1 MKRIFPILLAFSVLA
16 SGCGQK
22 SLSMG
27 SKMVTAITLDSET
40 VEVRVGE
47 TWPLSVSFE
56 PAGAS
61 STVDWQ
67 TSDPA
72 VATINSV
79 GTVLG
84 VSEGTATVFAYS
96 KSNFDAVASCEIT
109 VLPPPEPDVL
119 VTSVTL
125 SETKFELAKGSSL
138 DLSPYLKVLP
148 DNATNKKVNWTS
160 SDVKVVLPSPTGRVS
175 AMGAGTAV
183 IRATAADA
191 SGLYA
196 ACTITVPEP
205 AAPTGC
211 CEGCTCGCGGSGK
224 CPGCSGGGSGP
235 SPGDDDPATDP
246 DLVLFHACD
255 DLTFVHTGHMS
266 GLSLQTLG
274 RQQGKAYIMRTCG
287 GDPEIL
293 IINRPTASD
302 VIDSKI
308 ENFSK
313 GHLLFWFFIDNA
325 TELRKRAA
333 IDGRIEIS
341 DSNDPNHALAWSS
354 KTYLADKVSD
364 GWNLIDLP
372 FSEGRDLNPSH
383 RLNQHATKYFRIYFN
398 GSVSSVEMTF
408 GIDAIGFK
416 EDK

>member
-61 STVDWQ
+61 STIDWQ

-125 SETKFELAKGSSL
+125 TETKFELAIGGTL

-191 SGLYA
+191 SGVYA
-196 ACTITVPEP
+196 SCTITVPEP

-211 CEGCTCGCGGSGK
+211 CEGCTCGCDGSGK
-224 CPGCSGGGSGP
+224 CDGCGSGGP
-235 SPGDDDPATDP
+235 TPGTDPAPDP
-246 DLVLFHACD
+246 DLVLFDACD
-255 DLTFVHTGHMS
+255 DFTYYHS
-266 GLSLQTLG
+266 GKHRAGASIETLG
-274 RQQGKAYIMRTCG
+274 RQEGKGYIKRVAA
-287 GDPEIL
+287 GDNEIFVF
-293 IINRPTASD
+293 NREGVGN

-308 ENFSK
+308 TNPSK
-313 GHLLFWFFIDNA
+313 GRLVFWFYVEEA
-325 TELRKRAA
+325 AKLRARAKTG
-333 IDGRIEIS
+333 GRIEIS
-341 DSNDPNHALAWSS
+341 GSNNHAHAMVWDSR
-354 KTYLADKVSD
+354 KYIADVCTD
-364 GWNLIDLP
+364 GWNYISLP
-372 FSEGRDLNPSH
+372 FSEGRNMD
-383 RLNQHATKYFRIYFN
+383 ATHPFNHKAANYFRIYFD
-398 GSVSSVEMTF
+398 GSVDLYEMTF